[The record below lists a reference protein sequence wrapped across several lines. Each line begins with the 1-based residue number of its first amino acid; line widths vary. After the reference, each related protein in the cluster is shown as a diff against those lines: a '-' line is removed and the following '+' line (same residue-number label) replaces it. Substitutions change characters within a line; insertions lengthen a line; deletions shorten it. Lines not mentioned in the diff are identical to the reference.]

1 MAKPPDKN
9 SGSFPEIEIDKIFKT
24 LRDAV
29 NQGSA
34 VPPQP
39 DLVNYTPPVDIYT
52 IKDHLVVETE
62 LPGIKSEDIEL
73 SFIKD
78 TLIIKGV
85 KQEIVSNE
93 KGHYVCMERG
103 FGAFFRSV
111 DMPFPVDAGNIK
123 AVYKNGILTVK
134 ARKIEDKRGLPRR
147 VEIES
152 E

>member
-9 SGSFPEIEIDKIFKT
+9 SDSFPEIEIDKIFKT

-29 NQGSA
+29 NRGSA

-78 TLIIKGV
+78 TLIIKGI
-85 KQEIVSNE
+85 KQEMVNDE

-103 FGAFFRSV
+103 FGSFFRSV

-134 ARKIEDKRGLPRR
+134 AAKIEDKRGLPRR
-147 VEIES
+147 VEIDS